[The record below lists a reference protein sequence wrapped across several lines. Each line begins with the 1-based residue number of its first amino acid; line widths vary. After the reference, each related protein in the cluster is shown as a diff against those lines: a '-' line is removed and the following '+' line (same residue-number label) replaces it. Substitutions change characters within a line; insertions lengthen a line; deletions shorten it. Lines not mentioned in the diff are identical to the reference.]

1 MIKEWWSNLADRE
14 KQTLSIGSVIA
25 AIFLFYAL
33 IWSPLSNKVDN
44 LRNQISANQ
53 KLLTWMQ
60 AADKRMQ
67 LVEKSAQKSTA
78 KTQGSLLG
86 IIQNNVN
93 KSPVAKEVSQL
104 QQTDSESVQLRFQ
117 HVNFDVLIEWLTQIW
132 QQQGLVVSQATIM
145 PNGAAGNVTAE
156 VVLKI
161 G

>member
-14 KQTLSIGSVIA
+14 KQTISIGSVIA

-33 IWSPLSNKVDN
+33 IWSPLANKVDD
-44 LRNQISANQ
+44 LRNQIRTNQ

-60 AADKRMQ
+60 AADRRMQ
-67 LVEKSAQKSTA
+67 LVEKSAQQSAT
-78 KTQGSLLG
+78 KTRGSLLG
-86 IIQNNVN
+86 IVQNHVN
-93 KSPVAKEVSQL
+93 KSPIAKEVSQL

-132 QQQGLVVSQATIM
+132 QQQGLIVSQATIT
-145 PNGAAGNVTAE
+145 PNGAAGDVSAE
-156 VVLKI
+156 LVLKA